1 MARYW
6 GADRPKGNG
15 PKDVRARLVFTAMEA
30 GDVERELAAADE
42 VARIWRLYQADKG
55 QDVQHLKA
63 LFAAL
68 DVLAAAS
75 PKDET

>member
-6 GADRPKGNG
+6 GADKPKGD
-15 PKDVRARLVFTAMEA
+15 PKDVRAKLVFTAMEA
-30 GDVERELAAADE
+30 GDVERELEAADE

-55 QDVQHLKA
+55 QGGKYLGA

-68 DVLAAAS
+68 DALAKVA
-75 PKDET
+75 PKDES